1 VAEAYAAGLSI
12 EEQEMKVKAFD
23 RWGWEL
29 NVAGFGPD
37 SVLAAGV
44 GIADPKRN
52 DSEISERIC

>member
-1 VAEAYAAGLSI
+1 MAEANAAELSI

-37 SVLAAGV
+37 SVPA

-52 DSEISERIC
+52 DSEISEPIC